1 MKTSKQLRAEAK
13 TLAAQLA
20 KLNRDIA
27 HLEEVESGDVPSAA
41 IAKLIKNQTFSFSV
55 VFVRRKALTKPANG
69 KKGLS
74 FTSDRRFATAKE
86 ANQHG
91 RRFAKKHGHESYHAI
106 KVSKKAN
113 SWINWATG
121 KTNPVKS

>member
-1 MKTSKQLRAEAK
+1 MSNIKDLKAKEKKILAE
-13 TLAAQLA
+13 LA
-20 KLNRDIA
+20 KVQQNIKQVALVA
-27 HLEEVESGDVPSAA
+27 TGDVPAPA
-41 IAKLIKNQTFSFSV
+41 IAKLIKSQSFSYSV
-55 VFVRRKALTKPANG
+55 VFVRRKALNKPKNK

-74 FTSDRRFATAKE
+74 FASDRRFATLKE
-86 ANQHG
+86 AQQHG
-91 RRFAKKHGHESYHAI
+91 RRFVKKHKHESFHAI